1 MFFFLN
7 KWFIICEVVFFFGIF
22 VFSFLGVEFG
32 FLYYCYI
39 EVDKEVN
46 LKLNQGNFDLF
57 MILFYDSLE
66 EIYWWFV
73 NILIVLRRIFYSSF
87 DVVVYIDVF

>member
-46 LKLNQGNFDLF
+46 LKLN
-57 MILFYDSLE
+57 
-66 EIYWWFV
+66 
-73 NILIVLRRIFYSSF
+73 
-87 DVVVYIDVF
+87 